1 MRIIITED
9 QHKQILLFIRRL
21 SIADDIISKLN
32 PKDICR
38 IWSNTE
44 KDALYFADDVIL
56 GIVWEINQTLG
67 IKDSYY
73 NKDLYRFFEDYGY
86 YDKLK
91 TFFHKSFELCK

>member
-9 QHKQILLFIRRL
+9 QHKQILSFIRRL
-21 SIADDIISKLN
+21 SIADEIISRLN

-44 KDALYFADDVIL
+44 KDALFFADDVIL

-67 IKDSYY
+67 IKNSYH

-91 TFFHKSFELCK
+91 KFFHKSFGSCE